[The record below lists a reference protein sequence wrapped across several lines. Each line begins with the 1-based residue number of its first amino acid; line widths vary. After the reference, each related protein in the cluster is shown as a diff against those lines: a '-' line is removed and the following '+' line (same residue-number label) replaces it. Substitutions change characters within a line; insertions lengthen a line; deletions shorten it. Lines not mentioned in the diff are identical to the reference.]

1 MYKVYVFP
9 NSVSGLHPVQG
20 CSDDYIS
27 PVVPAGVARR
37 LLPLSSFLTVE
48 PKNRC

>member
-9 NSVSGLHPVQG
+9 NSISGLHPVRS
-20 CSDDYIS
+20 CSDYIS
-27 PVVPAGVARR
+27 PVVPAGIAHR